1 MSQNLEADVLIVEDE
16 KKLRYFASEV
26 FRLENIAAA
35 AVADGCQA
43 MQYFEEVLAHGGRIP
58 RVVLL
63 DLTMPCLS
71 GHEVYKQIAAAPWS
85 AHVTVI
91 ITSAAGDKFDTLP
104 GPAETIQ
111 LTKPYEVQSLVD
123 TLRRIAPDLFE
134 TP

>member
-16 KKLRYFASEV
+16 KKLRFFASEV
-26 FRLENIAAA
+26 FRLENISSA

-43 MQYFEEVLAHGGRIP
+43 MQFFEEALTQAGRVP

-71 GHEVYKQIAAAPWS
+71 GYEVYKQIAAASWCGQ
-85 AHVTVI
+85 VTVI

-104 GPAETIQ
+104 GPAKTLQ
-111 LTKPYEVQSLVD
+111 LTKPYEVQSLIDMLHKV
-123 TLRRIAPDLFE
+123 APDLFAA
-134 TP
+134 